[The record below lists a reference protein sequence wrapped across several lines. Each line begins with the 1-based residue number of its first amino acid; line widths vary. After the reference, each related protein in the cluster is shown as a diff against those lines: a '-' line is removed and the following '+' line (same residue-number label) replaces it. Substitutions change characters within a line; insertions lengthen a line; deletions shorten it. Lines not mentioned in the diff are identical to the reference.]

1 MMSILIVIGVAVLAI
16 LGIIY
21 VACWVD
27 WEDSRRPSRPRLT
40 FEEFESYYN
49 VNPDKWV
56 LSGAYYYVE
65 YRFNGWDP
73 SQTIDFKT
81 FKDYRKYD
89 KWLAKRVQKKN
100 EGIQLRCEAAV
111 LQDIEKDIKE
121 RMEKEVKK
129 DEHC

>member
-1 MMSILIVIGVAVLAI
+1 MMAPFLIIG
-16 LGIIY
+16 GIILLIIGFIY
-21 VACWVD
+21 LVWWAEWA
-27 WEDSRRPSRPRLT
+27 DSRSSSRPQLT

-49 VNPDKWV
+49 INPDKWV
-56 LSGAYYYVE
+56 LSRAYYYVE

-89 KWLAKRVQKKN
+89 KWLAKRVRKKN
-100 EGIQLRCEAAV
+100 ENTQLKCEAAV
-111 LQDIEKDIKE
+111 LQDIEKDIKK

-129 DEHC
+129 DEHR

>member
-1 MMSILIVIGVAVLAI
+1 MMAPLLIVSGIIILIIGFIRLVWWLE
-16 LGIIY
+16 
-21 VACWVD
+21 WD
-27 WEDSRRPSRPRLT
+27 NSRRSSRPQLT
-40 FEEFESYYN
+40 FEEFKSYYN

-56 LSGAYYYVE
+56 LSRAYYYVE
-65 YRFNGWDP
+65 YRFDQWRD
-73 SQTIDFKT
+73 SQVIDFKT
-81 FKDYRKYD
+81 FKDYRKYE
-89 KWLAKRVQKKN
+89 KWLTRHLKKKN